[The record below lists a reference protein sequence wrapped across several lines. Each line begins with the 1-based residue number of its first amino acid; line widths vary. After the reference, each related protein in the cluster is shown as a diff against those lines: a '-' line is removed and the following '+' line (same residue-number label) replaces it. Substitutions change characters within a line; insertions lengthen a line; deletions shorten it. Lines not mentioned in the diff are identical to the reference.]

1 MKITKLAIF
10 YLFIF
15 ILTILLSLAGVRLS
29 ITIGIIALIV
39 IAMIYRHIHILF
51 RTNNMKMVDKLVK
64 DRKNDPFFAYLYAVA
79 YGTRE
84 DQLHSLETAIVKYKQ
99 PAMKYNCKFIK
110 AIMEENLEEAK
121 DAANKINK
129 EPLTSYAKC
138 YIAAFEGRTTDMRS
152 DQLTQPWMQ
161 PAIEAV
167 YAYKMKNETALH
179 HYAQESI
186 EMARGVQKYVLIH
199 TFEKMKTDL

>member
-10 YLFIF
+10 YLVIF
-15 ILTILLSLAGVRLS
+15 MLALLLSLAGVRPS
-29 ITIGIIALIV
+29 ISLGIFILIA
-39 IAMIYRHIHILF
+39 IAMIFRHIHIVLW
-51 RTNNMKMVDKLVK
+51 TNNMKLVDKLVK
-64 DRKNDPFFAYLYAVA
+64 DRKKHPFFAYLYAVA
-79 YGTRE
+79 YGTKE

-138 YIAAFEGRTTDMRS
+138 YIAAFEGRITDMRS

-179 HYAQESI
+179 QFSQESI
-186 EMARGVQKYVLIH
+186 EVARGVQKYVLIH

>member
-1 MKITKLAIF
+1 MRITKLTIF

-15 ILTILLSLAGVRLS
+15 ILTIVLSLAGVHLF
-29 ITIGIIALIV
+29 ITICIIALTV
-39 IAMIYRHIHILF
+39 MAMLYRHIHILF

-64 DRKNDPFFAYLYAVA
+64 DRKNDPFFAYPYTLA

-84 DQLHSLETAIVKYKQ
+84 EQLHSLETAIVKYKQ
-99 PAMKYNCKFIK
+99 PAMKYNYKFLM
-110 AIMEENLEEAK
+110 AIMKENLEEAK
-121 DAANKINK
+121 DAADKIKK

-138 YIAAFEGRTTDMRS
+138 YIAALEERTTDMRS
-152 DQLTQPWMQ
+152 DQLTKPWMQ

-167 YAYKMKNETALH
+167 YAYKKNNETALH
-179 HYAQESI
+179 QHAQESI

-199 TFEKMKTDL
+199 AFERMKTDL

>member
-10 YLFIF
+10 YLVIF
-15 ILTILLSLAGVRLS
+15 MLALLLSLAGVSPS
-29 ITIGIIALIV
+29 ISLGIFIFIA
-39 IAMIYRHIHILF
+39 IAMIYRHIHIVLW
-51 RTNNMKMVDKLVK
+51 TNNMKLVDKLVK
-64 DRKNDPFFAYLYAVA
+64 DRKKHPFFSYLYAVA
-79 YGTRE
+79 YGTKE
-84 DQLHSLETAIVKYKQ
+84 DKLHSLETAIVKYKQ
-99 PAMKYNCKFIK
+99 PAVKYNYKFIK
-110 AIMEENLEEAK
+110 AMMEENLEEAK

-167 YAYKMKNETALH
+167 YAYKMKNETDLSY
-179 HYAQESI
+179 YAQESI
-186 EMARGVQKYVLIH
+186 EMARGVQKYMLIH

>member
-10 YLFIF
+10 YLVIF
-15 ILTILLSLAGVRLS
+15 MLALLLSLAGVRLS
-29 ITIGIIALIV
+29 IVLGIFILIA
-39 IAMIYRHIHILF
+39 IAMIYRHIHIVF
-51 RTNNMKMVDKLVK
+51 WTNNMKLVDKLVK
-64 DRKNDPFFAYLYAVA
+64 DRKKHPFFAYLYAAA

-84 DQLHSLETAIVKYKQ
+84 DLIHSLETAIETYKQ
-99 PAMKYNCKFIK
+99 PAIKYNYKFIK

-138 YIAAFEGRTTDMRS
+138 YIAALEGRTTDMRS
-152 DQLTQPWMQ
+152 DQLTKAWMQ

-167 YAYKMKNETALH
+167 YASTLKNEAAFGQ
-179 HYAQESI
+179 YQKESI
-186 EMARGVQKYVLIH
+186 AFARGVQKYALIH
-199 TFEKMKTDL
+199 TFEHMKTDL

>member
-1 MKITKLAIF
+1 MKITKLTIF
-10 YLFIF
+10 YLCIF
-15 ILTILLSLAGVRLS
+15 ILTLLLSLVGVRLS

-39 IAMIYRHIHILF
+39 IVMIYRHIHILF
-51 RTNNMKMVDKLVK
+51 RTNNMTMVDKLVK
-64 DRKNDPFFAYLYAVA
+64 DRKNDPFFVYLYAVA
-79 YGTRE
+79 YGTKE
-84 DQLHSLETAIVKYKQ
+84 DQLYSLETAIVKYKQ

-138 YIAAFEGRTTDMRS
+138 YIAALEGRTTDMRS

-167 YAYKMKNETALH
+167 YAYKMKNETSLH
-179 HYAQESI
+179 HHAQESV
-186 EMARGVQKYVLIH
+186 EVARGVQKYVLIH
-199 TFEKMKTDL
+199 TFENMKTDL

>member
-1 MKITKLAIF
+1 MKIIKLTIF

-15 ILTILLSLAGVRLS
+15 ILTILLSLAGARLP
-29 ITIGIIALIV
+29 ITIGIIALIA
-39 IAMIYRHIHILF
+39 IAMIYRHIYILF
-51 RTNNMKMVDKLVK
+51 RTNNMKSVDKLVK

-186 EMARGVQKYVLIH
+186 ELARGVQKYVLIH
-199 TFEKMKTDL
+199 TFEKMKTEL

>member
-15 ILTILLSLAGVRLS
+15 ILTIVLSLAGVRLS

-64 DRKNDPFFAYLYAVA
+64 DRKNDPFFAYLYAVT

>member
-10 YLFIF
+10 YLIIF
-15 ILTILLSLAGVRLS
+15 LLAILLSLAGINLS
-29 ITIGIIALIV
+29 ISFGICAIIV
-39 IAMIYRHIHILF
+39 IAIIFRHIHILF
-51 RTNNMKMVDKLVK
+51 WTNNMRLVDQLVK
-64 DRKNDPFFAYLYAVA
+64 GRKKDPFFAFLYAVA

-121 DAANKINK
+121 DAADKINK

-138 YIAAFEGRTTDMRS
+138 YIAALEGRTTDMRS

>member
-15 ILTILLSLAGVRLS
+15 ILTIVLSLAGVPLS

-51 RTNNMKMVDKLVK
+51 RTNNMTMVDKLVK
-64 DRKNDPFFAYLYAVA
+64 DRKNDPFFTYLYAVA

-84 DQLHSLETAIVKYKQ
+84 DQLHSLETVIVKYKQ
-99 PAMKYNCKFIK
+99 PAMKYNYKFIK
-110 AIMEENLEEAK
+110 AMMEENLEEVK

-138 YIAAFEGRTTDMRS
+138 YIAAFERRTTDMRS

-167 YAYKMKNETALH
+167 YAYKMKNETDLH

-186 EMARGVQKYVLIH
+186 EMARGVQKYMLIH

>member
-1 MKITKLAIF
+1 MKIIKLTIF

-15 ILTILLSLAGVRLS
+15 ILTLLLSLAGVRLS

-39 IAMIYRHIHILF
+39 IVMIYRHIHILF
-51 RTNNMKMVDKLVK
+51 RTNNMTMVDKLVK
-64 DRKNDPFFAYLYAVA
+64 NRKNDPFFAYLYAVA
-79 YGTRE
+79 YGTSE

-167 YAYKMKNETALH
+167 YAYKIKNETALH
-179 HYAQESI
+179 HHAQESI

-199 TFEKMKTDL
+199 TFENMKTDL

>member
-15 ILTILLSLAGVRLS
+15 ILTLLLSLAGVRLF
-29 ITIGIIALIV
+29 ITIGIIALIA

-51 RTNNMKMVDKLVK
+51 RTNNMKMVDKLLK
-64 DRKNDPFFAYLYAVA
+64 DRKKDPFFAYPYALA

-99 PAMKYNCKFIK
+99 PAIKYNCKFLM
-110 AIMEENLEEAK
+110 AIMKENLEEAK
-121 DAANKINK
+121 DAADKINK

-138 YIAAFEGRTTDMRS
+138 YIAALEGRTTDMRS
-152 DQLTQPWMQ
+152 NQLTKPWMQ

-179 HYAQESI
+179 HHAQESI
-186 EMARGVQKYVLIH
+186 EMARGVQKYALIH
-199 TFEKMKTDL
+199 AFEKMKTDL